1 MTGLVMCG
9 GNSQRMGSDKG
20 LLLHQSKTWAQNAV
34 DTLCYCNMPVLL
46 SVRKE
51 QIPLY
56 TTYFNTSMLLPD
68 ADMVIG
74 GPAKGILSAHL
85 QHSDEN
91 FFVLACDM
99 VNMQAEVIQFLLDQS
114 KEQEGDIFVY
124 TINGNAEPLCGIYTH
139 SALTKINQLYKQQ
152 AIKKNSMKYLL
163 SQVNT
168 IYVDVPGTWMP
179 YFKNYNTGSDL
190 ITG

>member
-1 MTGLVMCG
+1 MCG

-34 DTLCYCNMPVLL
+34 DTLSSCNMPVLL

-56 TTYFNTSMLLPD
+56 AAYFDTGMLLPD
-68 ADMVIG
+68 ADMATG

-85 QHSDEN
+85 QHPGES

-99 VNMQAEVIQFLLDQS
+99 LNMQAEVIQFLLEKS
-114 KEQEGDIFVY
+114 KEKEGDIFVY
-124 TINGNAEPLCGIYTH
+124 TINGNTEPLCGIYTH
-139 SALTKINQLYKQQ
+139 TALAKINQLYQQQ

-163 SQVNT
+163 LQVNT
-168 IYVDVPGTWMP
+168 IYVDVPGNWLP
-179 YFKNYNTGSDL
+179 YFKNYNTGNDL
-190 ITG
+190 VAG

>member
-1 MTGLVMCG
+1 MCG
-9 GNSQRMGSDKG
+9 GKSQRMGSDKG
-20 LLLHQSKTWAQNAV
+20 LLLHQGKTWAQKAV
-34 DTLCYCNMPVLL
+34 YTLSCCNMPVLL

-56 TTYFNTSMLLPD
+56 TACFDNSILLPD
-68 ADMVIG
+68 ADIATG

-85 QHSDEN
+85 QHPGEN

-99 VNMQAEVIQFLLDQS
+99 LNMQAEAIQFLLAQS
-114 KEQEGDIFVY
+114 KEREGEVFVY
-124 TINGNAEPLCGIYTH
+124 TINGNAEPLCGLYTCT
-139 SALTKINQLYKQQ
+139 ALAKINQLYQQQ

-168 IYVDVPGTWMP
+168 VYVDVPFNWLP

-190 ITG
+190 TAG